1 MDNKLIRFLKTINLE
16 EDKHS
21 AFLGATIENVV
32 VNKEEETWTIYI
44 KIPSIIDVTLFE
56 EICKKSEE
64 LKVVKKVYF
73 LFKHDNNDKLQE
85 YTNYI
90 FEKYQEKCPMLNSIK
105 KEDIIVEETNIKIEV
120 ANITELEKINSIKN
134 KMKEF
139 LNNMGFL
146 NITITGEINDSKKE
160 EAKELLKQKEI
171 TEEDIK
177 KLIPK
182 QETKENKEENNRPQ
196 KFKFQKLK
204 AQEIELKNIITDMG
218 DVSVTV
224 FVFGSEIKTTA
235 SGLNIVTYKI
245 SDYTDSLYAKMFIND
260 AAELKKITSEIKEG
274 SWYRMRG
281 YIKSDTFL
289 GDFVLTI
296 KEFEPFDR
304 ETVKRQ
310 DTAEVKRVELHC
322 HTTMSQMDGL
332 IAPDKLLK
340 KATAF
345 GHRAVGITDKN
356 GIQCFPK
363 VYKKKGDLQVLFG
376 VELYAV
382 NDEILIINKDSD
394 MTLDTEYVVFDTET
408 TGFNAGSGDQMIE
421 IGAVKIKN
429 GVITDRFDELINPG
443 RPLRAEI
450 TNITNITDEMLKDKD
465 TEENV
470 TKRFKE
476 WIGNLPMVAQNARF
490 DISFMESAY
499 SKYNLGTFDNV
510 VIDTMEI
517 SKAQNPDATKHN
529 LSVLTKRYN
538 IEFDEAGHHR
548 ADYDA
553 EATAL
558 VFHKMLTTLDN
569 SYKTI
574 SDLKKLVDSS
584 IAYKTNR
591 PYHIT
596 VYAKN
601 NTGLKNMFKII
612 SLATTKYFYRTPRTP
627 KSLLTSHR
635 EGLIIGSGCVNGE
648 IFESAKRNSEEEL
661 INLMEF
667 YDFIE
672 VNPPSIMDYLIES
685 GEVSSKNDIY
695 NIINKIIS
703 AANKAEKMVVA
714 TGDVHTLDPEDN
726 IYREILITQK
736 QPGGGFHPLY
746 RSNIKTIPNAY
757 FMTTDE
763 MISEFEFLGK
773 EKAYEIVVTNSNKVA
788 DMFETVEIVKP
799 GLNPP
804 KMENS
809 VQIIKDTV
817 YGNATKTY
825 GENLP
830 EIIATRLDKE
840 LTGIINGGYDVIYLI
855 AQRLVEDS
863 NAHGYIV
870 GSRGS
875 VGSSLV
881 ATFCGITEVNPLP
894 PHYVCPNCKKS
905 LFENDEGKPFNL
917 KYGSGF
923 DMPERTCECGTLMK
937 RQGQDIPFE
946 TFLGFNADKTPDI
959 DLNLASEYQAFSHD
973 YTKVLFGEDHVYR
986 AGTVSTIA
994 EKTAFGFVKIYAEI
1008 KKITMRKPEMERL
1021 AKGITGIKRTS
1032 GQHPGGIIVIPDYKD
1047 VFDFT
1052 PYQYP
1057 AENTE
1062 AAWYTTHFEFH
1073 DIEENVLK
1081 LDILGHDDPTVLK
1094 YLSDDVGV
1102 NIDDIPLDDRGVL
1115 SLFNSPDALG
1125 VTAEDINCT
1134 TGTLGVPEFG
1144 TNFVIKM
1151 LEEIR
1156 PTKFADLI
1164 KISGLSH
1171 GTDVWNGNAR
1181 DLILDGICE
1190 FDKVIGCR
1198 DDIMLYLIKSGI
1210 EKGTAFKMSEFIRK
1224 GKTHKEPEQWETF
1237 KQIMKEHNVQDWY
1250 ITSCEKIKYMFPKA
1264 HAAAYVTNGFRVA
1277 WFKLYH
1283 PLNYYRV
1290 YLSIREN
1297 DFDIDSMVKGHSAI
1311 KTTIRELE
1319 SKGYDKTN
1327 KEESILSSLSV
1338 ANEMMARGYHFEN
1351 ISLTESD
1358 ATFFKINKEGT
1369 GLIPPFTTLDGMGDI
1384 AAKKIVEERNDRPFV
1399 SVEDLQMRGKVS
1411 QTLIDKMRGLGV
1423 LDQLPESSQLSL
1435 DLFV

>member
-1 MDNKLIRFLKTINLE
+1 MDSKLEKFFKTINLSE
-16 EDKHS
+16 ENS
-21 AFLGATIENVV
+21 SRFFGATLKNVV
-32 VNKEEETWTIYI
+32 VNREEESWTLYI
-44 KIPSIIDVTLFE
+44 ELKNMIQIDVYN
-56 EICKKSEE
+56 EICEKSKS
-64 LKVVKKVYF
+64 LPSVKKVYF
-73 LFKHDNNDKLQE
+73 VFKHEDKE
-85 YTNYI
+85 YLKEYFFYAFKNI
-90 FEKYQEKCPMLNSIK
+90 QDKCPTLNSIK
-105 KEDIIVEETNIKIEV
+105 EEDIQIEETTIKIEV
-120 ANITELEKINSIKN
+120 ANSAELEKISSIKS
-134 KMKEF
+134 EIQDF
-139 LNNMGFL
+139 LKNMGYL
-146 NITITGEINDSKKE
+146 NINILPEINKE
-160 EAKELLKQKEI
+160 KSEEVKELLKQKEI
-171 TEEDIK
+171 TPETIK
-177 KLIPK
+177 IE
-182 QETKENKEENNRPQ
+182 QKESSVIIGNEI
-196 KFKFQKLK
+196 K
-204 AQEIELKNIITDMG
+204 AKKTDLKNIIAEMG
-218 DVSVTV
+218 DVCVEV
-224 FVFGSEIKTTA
+224 FVFGIDVKVTA
-235 SGLNIVTYKI
+235 SGFTIITYKI
-245 SDYTDSLYAKMFIND
+245 SDYTDSLLAKIFTKEKTVVENVT
-260 AAELKKITSEIKEG
+260 KRIKEG
-274 SWYRMRG
+274 SWYKIKG
-281 YIKSDTFL
+281 YVKHDTFV
-289 GDFVLTI
+289 GDLVLNIRDVET
-296 KEFEPFDR
+296 FDR
-304 ETVKRQ
+304 ETVKRT
-310 DTAEVKRVELHC
+310 DDAEVKRVELHC

-340 KATAF
+340 KVNHF

-376 VELYAV
+376 VELFAV

-394 MTLDTEYVVFDTET
+394 LPLKTSEYVVFDTET
-408 TGFNAGSGDQMIE
+408 TGFNAAAGDQMIE
-421 IGAVKIKN
+421 IGAVKIKE

-443 RPLRAEI
+443 FPLRED
-450 TNITNITDEMLKDKD
+450 TTSVTNITDEMLKDKD
-465 TEENV
+465 NEETV

-476 WIGNLPMVAQNARF
+476 WVGDAPMVAQNARF

-499 SKYNLGTFDNV
+499 AKYNLGTFDNV

-517 SKAQNPDATKHN
+517 SKAQNPDAGRHN
-529 LSVLTKRYN
+529 LTALVKRYN
-538 IEFDEAGHHR
+538 VPWDENAHHR
-548 ADYDA
+548 ADYDS
-553 EATAL
+553 EGTAL
-558 VFHKMLTTLDN
+558 VFHKMIKDLGAN
-569 SYKTI
+569 FQTI
-574 SDLKKLVDSS
+574 SDLKNMVDPSL
-584 IAYKTNR
+584 AYKTNR

-612 SLATTKYFYRTPRTP
+612 SYANTKYFYRTPRTP
-627 KSLLTSHR
+627 KSVLSSLR
-635 EGLIIGSGCVNGE
+635 EGLIIGSGCINGE
-648 IFESAKRNSEEEL
+648 IFETAKRSNEEEL
-661 INLMEF
+661 MNQMKF

-672 VNPPSIMDYLIES
+672 VNPPSITDHLIES
-685 GEVSSKNDIY
+685 GDVSSKADIY
-695 NIINKIIS
+695 NIINKIVSCADKIG
-703 AANKAEKMVVA
+703 KMVVA

-746 RSNIKTIPNAY
+746 KPNIKTIPNAY
-757 FMTTDE
+757 FMTTNE
-763 MISEFEFLGK
+763 MLKEFEFLGE

-788 DMFETVEIVKP
+788 DMFEEVEIVKP

-804 KMENS
+804 RMENS

-817 YGNATKTY
+817 YGNATKIY
-825 GENLP
+825 GDELP

-905 LFENDEGKPFNL
+905 IFTDEEGNPYNL
-917 KYGSGF
+917 SYGSGF
-923 DMPERTCECGTLMK
+923 DMPERTCECGALMK

-959 DLNLASEYQAFSHD
+959 DLNLASEYQSQSHD
-973 YTKVLFGEDHVYR
+973 YTKVLFGENNVYR

-994 EKTAFGFVKIYAEI
+994 EKTAFGFVKIYAED
-1008 KKITMRKPEMERL
+1008 KGITMRRPEIERL
-1021 AKGITGIKRTS
+1021 AQGITGVKRTS

-1094 YLSDDVGV
+1094 YLSDDVQI
-1102 NIDDIPLDDRGVL
+1102 NINDIPLDDRGVL
-1115 SLFNSPDALG
+1115 SLFNSPEALG
-1125 VTAEDINCT
+1125 VTPEEINCQ

-1181 DLILDGICE
+1181 DLIINGTCE

-1198 DDIMLYLIKSGI
+1198 DDIMIYLIKCGI
-1210 EKGTAFKMSEFIRK
+1210 DNGQAFKMSEFIRK
-1224 GKTHKEPEQWETF
+1224 GKTAKEPEKWMEF
-1237 KQIMKEHNVQDWY
+1237 KEIMKEHNVPDWY
-1250 ITSCEKIKYMFPKA
+1250 ILSCEKIKYMFPKA
-1264 HAAAYVTNGFRVA
+1264 HASAYVINGFRVA

-1290 YLSIREN
+1290 YLSIRES
-1297 DFDIDSMVKGHSAI
+1297 DFDIESMVKGKESI
-1311 KTTIRELE
+1311 KTAIENIE
-1319 SKGYDKTN
+1319 AKGFDKSN
-1327 KEESILSSLSV
+1327 KEESILSSLSI
-1338 ANEMMARGYHFEN
+1338 ANEMLHRGFHFEN
-1351 ISLTESD
+1351 ISLQESD

-1399 SVEDLQMRGKVS
+1399 SVEDLQIRGKVS
-1411 QTLIDKMRGLGV
+1411 AALIDKMRGLGV